1 MSPDDIDFFVN
12 SIESVIKNSIIIGL
26 LVSTVLVCA
35 LLIINRVNNG

>member
-12 SIESVIKNSIIIGL
+12 SIESVIKNSILIGL

-35 LLIINRVNNG
+35 LITINRVFK